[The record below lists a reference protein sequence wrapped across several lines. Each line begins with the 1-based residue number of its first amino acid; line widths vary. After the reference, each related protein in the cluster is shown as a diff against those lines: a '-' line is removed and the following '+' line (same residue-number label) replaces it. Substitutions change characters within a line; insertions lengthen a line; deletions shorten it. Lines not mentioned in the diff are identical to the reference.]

1 MQIGAAKQMCQ
12 MQTSEADAGIGS
24 QSNGMREMMQS
35 LAPQD
40 RTAVREQMA
49 SLSSED
55 RQSFKTEMAKIDV
68 ASLSSEELSQTLF
81 DLLSSF
87 EEPKTDTENL
97 VDIYA

>member
-1 MQIGAAKQMCQ
+1 MQIGSTEQ
-12 MQTSEADAGIGS
+12 MQMRKMDGS
-24 QSNGMREMMQS
+24 GGSNGEGMREMMQS

-49 SLSSED
+49 SLSSAD

-87 EEPKTDTENL
+87 EEPKTDSGNL